1 MRQNVTLC
9 FLGFVTYYFSKK
21 KNCCVCF
28 VCLILFIR
36 ILFLLFCC
44 FLLFF
49 EIYSI
54 FLSFLLLKLIFT
66 SGIII
71 IIKNVTY
78 WYNYCFSKAVV
89 IGDNHNHNH
98 NHKCYNVYL
107 FIYLFIH
114 SENSLQIW
122 ACRNCTTPS
131 IRPLFPNVIFS
142 RSCHDWFSMLK

>member
-36 ILFLLFCC
+36 IHSYSFLLFCC

-54 FLSFLLLKLIFT
+54 FISFLLLKLIFT

-71 IIKNVTY
+71 IIQNVTY

-89 IGDNHNHNH
+89 IGNNHNH

-107 FIYLFIH
+107 FIYLFIY
-114 SENSLQIW
+114 
-122 ACRNCTTPS
+122 
-131 IRPLFPNVIFS
+131 PLRELLAN
-142 RSCHDWFSMLK
+142 MGL